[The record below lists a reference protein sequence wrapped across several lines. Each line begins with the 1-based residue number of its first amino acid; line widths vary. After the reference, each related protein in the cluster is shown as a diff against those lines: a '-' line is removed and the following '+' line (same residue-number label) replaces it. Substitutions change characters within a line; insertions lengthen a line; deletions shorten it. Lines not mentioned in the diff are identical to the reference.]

1 MRGCSWRRLVLTGV
15 WEVCHGTT
23 RWPGL
28 GPESASLRAR
38 DQSRSSVT
46 AVNPRLLRRCRPE
59 KGGWSRLTWLAGCQ
73 PPPSGPTPTLCANP
87 HFLDQPPPSAPTPTF
102 WDAARQKGEVG
113 PGSRGWRAAN
123 PHPLCQPPLSVPTPT
138 FWDAARQKGQVACP
152 PTPTFCAD
160 PHFLC
165 QPPPSGTR
173 PDRTGRLVQAHVV
186 GGLPTPTFCA
196 DPHLLCQPP
205 LSGTR
210 PDRKGRLAGCQPPP
224 SAPTSTFW
232 DAAWQKTHSGVAL
245 DHPPQPM
252 PLSGVSVGTPR
263 RS

>member
-28 GPESASLRAR
+28 GPESASLRVR

-46 AVNPRLLRRCRPE
+46 AVDPRLLRRCRPE

-73 PPPSGPTPTLCANP
+73 TPPSGPTPT
-87 HFLDQPPPSAPTPTF
+87 F
-102 WDAARQKGEVG
+102 WDAGRQNGEVG
-113 PGSRGWRAAN
+113 PDSRGWRAAN
-123 PHPLCQPPLSVPTPT
+123 PHLLDQPPPSGPTPT
-138 FWDAARQKGQVACP
+138 FWGRG
-152 PTPTFCAD
+152 PTERAGCLPAD

-165 QPPPSGTR
+165 QPPLSGTR

-186 GGLPTPTFCA
+186 GGLSTSTFCA
-196 DPHLLCQPP
+196 NPHFLGCGPTERGGWSRLT
-205 LSGTR
+205 G
-210 PDRKGRLAGCQPPP
+210 LAGCQPPP

-232 DAAWQKTHSGVAL
+232 DAARQKTHFGVAL
-245 DHPPQPM
+245 DHPP
-252 PLSGVSVGTPR
+252 
-263 RS
+263 